1 MKRFAQ
7 HWTLGVLLALSL
19 TACASA
25 PQSLPQF
32 KSSLRQY
39 VDSGEYASQVGR
51 VAGRAER
58 FLSRRAPA
66 TTRPAIVLDID
77 ETSLSNWPN
86 QIDSNFCYDPAT
98 FHAWVLLAEAEA
110 LPGVLRLYKTASRLG
125 VTVFF
130 VTGRH
135 EDQREA
141 TERNLRAVGFDSWA
155 ALDMR
160 PRNDGEPSASVFK
173 EAVRRRVT
181 EAGYTILANVGDQ
194 ESDLAGGYAE
204 RSFKL
209 PNPFYKVP

>member
-1 MKRFAQ
+1 MNRFTTRA
-7 HWTLGVLLALSL
+7 TLGVLLALSL
-19 TACASA
+19 AACAST

-39 VDSGEYASQVGR
+39 VDSGEYAKQVGR

-58 FLSRRAPA
+58 FLVRNAPA
-66 TTRPAIVLDID
+66 TARPAIVLDID

-86 QIDSNFCYDPAT
+86 QIDSNFCYDPVA
-98 FHAWVLLAEAEA
+98 FHAWVLLAEAKA
-110 LPGVLRLYKTASRLG
+110 LPEVLHLYETASRLG
-125 VTVFF
+125 VEVFF

-141 TERNLRAVGFDSWA
+141 TEANLRAVGFDSWA

-160 PRNDGEPSASVFK
+160 PRNDGERSASVFK
-173 EAVRRRVT
+173 VAVRQRIT
-181 EAGYTILANVGDQ
+181 EAGYTILLNVGDQ
-194 ESDLAGGYAE
+194 ESDLAGDYAE

-209 PNPFYKVP
+209 PNPFYEVP